1 MGKYPDKNPKHT
13 DDFTVVSPVVPEI
26 NTPEDVENMS
36 TAFAMYAG
44 MNTKKLAVLMAIG
57 QDLVSDSPRSDAQ
70 IAKDLGI
77 QPHTVG
83 RYRNDPQWSMALGT
97 LVVGIARGRS
107 DLYLQWTEKS
117 AKEGKVSAQKLLWEI
132 SGIYIQRKKSMN
144 MNIDMTLDT
153 GNVPKTY
160 TDAVDDF
167 LIALGEAGWNAQQI
181 VERFNALRA
190 SGAW

>member
-1 MGKYPDKNPKHT
+1 MGKFPDKNPELT
-13 DDFTVVSPVVPEI
+13 DDFTIAPVVPQIQTAE
-26 NTPEDVENMS
+26 EVEAVTNSFAHLPKMS
-36 TAFAMYAG
+36 S
-44 MNTKKLAVLMAIG
+44 KKIAVLIAIG
-57 QDLVSDSPRSDAQ
+57 TDLVSDTPRSDVK
-70 IAKDLGI
+70 IAEDVGI
-77 QPHTVG
+77 DRVTVAS
-83 RYRNDPQWSMALGT
+83 YRSDPAFGMALST

-107 DLYLQWTEKS
+107 DLYLRWTEQS
-117 AKEGKVSAQKLLWEI
+117 AKDGKVAAQKLLWEI

-181 VERFNALRA
+181 VERFNSLRA